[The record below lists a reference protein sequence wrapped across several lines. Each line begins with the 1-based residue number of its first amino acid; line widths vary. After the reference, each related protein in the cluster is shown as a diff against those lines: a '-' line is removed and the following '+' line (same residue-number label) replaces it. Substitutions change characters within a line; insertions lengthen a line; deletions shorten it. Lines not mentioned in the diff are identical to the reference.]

1 MKIKNLTKWLNVN
14 KDTDALLMAYAEQL
28 EVISDRHKNGEIT
41 YDEMVVLQDRAEID
55 LDLKVNKTIWGKKQ
69 YE

>member
-28 EVISDRHKNGEIT
+28 EVISNRYKNGEIT

-55 LDLKVNKTIWGKKQ
+55 LDLKVNKTIWGKK
-69 YE
+69 